1 VSTPR
6 FAAERDELAANSA
19 AMEIDMLN
27 QLLGDLPGTL
37 MQAQSSPVVARM
49 KRLLLITLALWMSYF
64 LVVNWFVH
72 ALNKIAVF
80 GIPLGTCLAVQGA
93 AIMFAVT
100 LFRFARS
107 AD

>member
-1 VSTPR
+1 M
-6 FAAERDELAANSA
+6 AANWPRWRSTCSISYLA
-19 AMEIDMLN
+19 TCHE
-27 QLLGDLPGTL
+27 TL
-37 MQAQSSPVVARM
+37 TQAQNSPTVARM

-72 ALNKIAVF
+72 ALNKMAVF

-93 AIMFAVT
+93 AIMFVVT
-100 LFRFARS
+100 LFRFAR

>member
-1 VSTPR
+1 
-6 FAAERDELAANSA
+6 
-19 AMEIDMLN
+19 MLN
-27 QLLGDLPGTL
+27 HLLHGELPEVL
-37 MQAQSSPVVARM
+37 AQAQNSPTVVRM

-100 LFRFARS
+100 LFRFAR